1 MATSSLGRLTLDLAV
16 RLSEFTD
23 GMSRAERETANSTR
37 NMQESVTSF
46 REHLASELGGTQL
59 GGIIDSFNERFGSI
73 EGSITKVG
81 GALAGMAVGGIAVGI
96 GALSKMAIETAKAD
110 AELAVFANRANTTV
124 ANFQTLATASEGL
137 GVNQE
142 QLASIFF

>member
-23 GMSRAERETANSTR
+23 GMSRAERETADRTR

-73 EGSITKVG
+73 EGGITKVG
-81 GALAGMAVGGIAVGI
+81 AAFAGMAVGGL
-96 GALSKMAIETAKAD
+96 ALWPVAS
-110 AELAVFANRANTTV
+110 AVFSKHH
-124 ANFQTLATASEGL
+124 L
-137 GVNQE
+137 
-142 QLASIFF
+142 

>member
-23 GMSRAERETANSTR
+23 GMSRAERETANRTQR
-37 NMQESVTSF
+37 MQESVTSF

-81 GALAGMAVGGIAVGI
+81 RGCQSLKVCHGCIRTV
-96 GALSKMAIETAKAD
+96 SKDSKFCISFCGFD
-110 AELAVFANRANTTV
+110 CHFR
-124 ANFQTLATASEGL
+124 
-137 GVNQE
+137 
-142 QLASIFF
+142 